1 MLSGAL
7 GNLIDRVL
15 FGYVIDFLDF
25 YINSYKWPVFN
36 VADSIIFVGAALMI
50 FDSFAQD
57 KKNKLNNQ
65 KKSDIKE
72 KR

>member
-1 MLSGAL
+1 
-7 GNLIDRVL
+7 
-15 FGYVIDFLDF
+15 
-25 YINSYKWPVFN
+25 VFN

-72 KR
+72 KW